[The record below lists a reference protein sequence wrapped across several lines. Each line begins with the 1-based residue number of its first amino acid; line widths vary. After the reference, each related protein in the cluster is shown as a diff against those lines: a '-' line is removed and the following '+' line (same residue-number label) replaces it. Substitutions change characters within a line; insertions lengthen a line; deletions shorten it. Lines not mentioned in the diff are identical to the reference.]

1 MERIKKLEI
10 RSLYLIAGLAAGMG
24 LALFAGG
31 CSTVS
36 GLSQLVGGVAR
47 DIGDAAEGTRDHM
60 AKNGPHR

>member
-1 MERIKKLEI
+1 MKRAAKRVAFLFLGM
-10 RSLYLIAGLAAGMG
+10 SLGVAA
-24 LALFAGG
+24 AIVVGG

-36 GLSQLVGGVAR
+36 GFSQFVGGVAR